1 MSNVYAPTHSETAP
15 AVAGCKWKWCELA
28 CEGDVAM
35 FEQLPADELAA
46 ALKTADE
53 DGRSPLHVAV
63 ARGHTPLVQLLLAG
77 PAAAVAEA
85 LQRSDDEARSQ
96 TAKCGRR
103 YTSTTIER
111 VCCRVPLAV
120 GLPGGPRVWRP

>member
-1 MSNVYAPTHSETAP
+1 MSNVYAPTHSESAP
-15 AVAGCKWKWCELA
+15 PVAGGRWKWCELA

-35 FEQLPADELAA
+35 FESLPAEELAA

-63 ARGHTPLVQLLLAG
+63 ARGHTPLVQLLLAS

-96 TAKCGRR
+96 TATCGT
-103 YTSTTIER
+103 YDTSATIQR
-111 VCCRVPLAV
+111 VCCRVPLAS
-120 GLPGGPRVWRP
+120 LLAA